1 MDDYTWQKRLRARR
15 TREHRRLSLGF
26 LLLATIIGA
35 TVWYFF
41 FYIRTPEYA
50 LEQVQTAIR
59 QQDEDTFKHYV
70 NAELL
75 SSRAYDDLTIDLFA
89 YDSELTPKTR
99 AMFEKFY
106 ILIKP
111 QLAEGMENAALSRIS
126 TGSWSLPEG
135 TDILKGRQL
144 GIDFERF
151 IERSQIR
158 NTTIVSI
165 GKVEH
170 SGHSATAELNITEDY
185 TQTPFTLLLAME
197 QAEDGHWQVAYIK
210 NYKSY
215 LDKISPLQNKDIA
228 SYIEATK
235 KIVDDSN
242 ENFEVYQNHFKR
254 LNNSKSGYLSSQQK
268 QNIAALI
275 EDDIIPALQE
285 RQTQLDTVDV
295 PPGAQYLARQRQQ
308 ATETSIKAWQHYA
321 KGLREDS
328 PAEFATAETLH
339 KQELAIDLRVQDIIR
354 HTAISK
360 NIPNLP

>member
-15 TREHRRLSLGF
+15 TREHRRLYLGLF
-26 LLLATIIGA
+26 LLASLIGA
-35 TVWYFF
+35 TVWYFL

-50 LEQVQTAIR
+50 LSQIQSAIE
-59 QQDEDTFKHYV
+59 QQDGEKFKHYV

-75 SSRAYDDLTIDLFA
+75 SSRAYDDLTVDLFA
-89 YDSELTPKTR
+89 YDSELTPKTK

-106 ILIKP
+106 IMIKP
-111 QLAEGMENAALSRIS
+111 QLAEGLETASLGRIAS
-126 TGSWSLPEG
+126 GNWNLPEG

-158 NTTIVSI
+158 NTTLVSI

-170 SGHSATAELNITEDY
+170 DGRSATADVEIIEDY
-185 TQTPFTLLLAME
+185 TQTPFTLQLAME

-210 NYKSY
+210 NYKAY

-228 SYIEATK
+228 DYIEATK
-235 KIVDDSN
+235 NIVSDSN
-242 ENFEVYQNHFKR
+242 EHFEVYQNHFKR
-254 LNNSKSGYLSSQQK
+254 LNNSKSGHLSKQQK
-268 QNIAALI
+268 QTIAALI

-285 RQTQLDTVDV
+285 RQAKLDAIEV
-295 PPGAQYLARQRQQ
+295 PAGAQYLARQRQQ
-308 ATETSIKAWQHYA
+308 ATETSIKAWQHYT
-321 KGLREDS
+321 KGLKEDS

>member
-1 MDDYTWQKRLRARR
+1 MDDYTWQQRLRARR
-15 TREHRRLSLGF
+15 AQERRQLSLFF
-26 LLLATIIGA
+26 LLLAAIAGA
-35 TVWYFF
+35 MVWYFF

-50 LEQVQTAIR
+50 LEQIQTAITE
-59 QQDEDTFKHYV
+59 QDEEKFQRYV

-75 SSRAYDDLTIDLFA
+75 SSRAYDDLTVDLFA
-89 YDSELTPKTR
+89 YDSELTPKSR
-99 AMFEKFY
+99 SMFEKFY
-106 ILIKP
+106 IIIKP
-111 QLAEGMENAALSRIS
+111 QLAMGLENAALTRVSS
-126 TGSWSLPEG
+126 GSWNLPDG

-158 NTTIVSI
+158 NTTLVKI

-170 SGHSATAELNITEDY
+170 MGHSATAEVEIMEDY
-185 TQTPFTLLLAME
+185 TQTPFTLIMAME
-197 QAEDGHWQVAYIK
+197 QAEDGHWQVSYIK
-210 NYKSY
+210 NYKAY

-228 SYIEATK
+228 DYIAATK
-235 KIVDDSN
+235 SIVRESN
-242 ENFEVYQNHFKR
+242 EHFEVFQNHFKR
-254 LNNSKSGYLSSQQK
+254 LNSSKNGHLTKQQK
-268 QNIAALI
+268 YNIAALI
-275 EDDIIPALQE
+275 EDDIIPGLQE
-285 RQTQLDTVDV
+285 RQAQLDAVEV
-295 PPGAQYLARQRQQ
+295 PAGAQYLARQRQQ
-308 ATETSIKAWQHYA
+308 ATETSIKAWQHYI

>member
-15 TREHRRLSLGF
+15 SREHRRLYFGFF
-26 LLLATIIGA
+26 LLAAIIGA

-50 LEQVQTAIR
+50 LQQIQTAITEH
-59 QQDEDTFKHYV
+59 DEETFKHYV

-99 AMFEKFY
+99 SMFEKFY

-111 QLAEGMENAALSRIS
+111 QLAEGMENAALQRIS

-158 NTTIVSI
+158 NTTITGI

-170 SGHSATAELNITEDY
+170 SGHSATAELTIREDY
-185 TQTPFTLLLAME
+185 TQTEFTLQLAME

-210 NYKSY
+210 NYKAY
-215 LDKISPLQNKDIA
+215 LDQISPLQNKDIA
-228 SYIEATK
+228 DYIAATK
-235 KIVDDSN
+235 KIVNDSN
-242 ENFEVYQNHFKR
+242 ETFEVYQNHFKR
-254 LNNSKSGYLSSQQK
+254 LNSSKNGHLSSQQK
-268 QNIAALI
+268 QNIASLI
-275 EDDIIPALQE
+275 EGDIIPSLQE
-285 RQTQLDTVDV
+285 RQTQLDTVEV

-308 ATETSIKAWQHYA
+308 ATETSIKAWQHYV
-321 KGLREDS
+321 KGLREDN

>member
-1 MDDYTWQKRLRARR
+1 MDDYTWQRRLRARR
-15 TREHRRLSLGF
+15 MQERRRLSLVF
-26 LLLATIIGA
+26 FILAALVGSA
-35 TVWYFF
+35 VWYFF

-50 LEQVQTAIR
+50 LEQIQTAITE
-59 QQDEDTFKHYV
+59 QDGEKFNRYV

-75 SSRAYDDLTIDLFA
+75 SSRAYDDLTVDLFA
-89 YDSELTPKTR
+89 YDAELTPKTR

-111 QLAEGMENAALSRIS
+111 QLSEGLENAALTRI
-126 TGSWSLPEG
+126 TGGSWNLPEG

-151 IERSQIR
+151 LERSQLR
-158 NTTIVSI
+158 NTTLIKV

-170 SGHSATAELNITEDY
+170 SGHNATADIEIIEDY
-185 TQTPFTLLLAME
+185 TQTPFTLQLAME

-210 NYKSY
+210 NYKAY

-228 SYIEATK
+228 DYIAATK
-235 KIVDDSN
+235 SIVSESN
-242 ENFEVYQNHFKR
+242 EHFEVYQSHFKR
-254 LNNSKSGYLSSQQK
+254 LNNSKNGHLSKQQK
-268 QNIAALI
+268 NNVAALI

-285 RQTQLDTVDV
+285 RQAKLDAINV
-295 PPGAQYLARQRQQ
+295 PAGAQYLARQRQQ
-308 ATETSIKAWQHYA
+308 ATETSIKAWQHYI

-328 PAEFATAETLH
+328 HAEFATAETLH

>member
-1 MDDYTWQKRLRARR
+1 MDDYTWQQRLRARR
-15 TREHRRLSLGF
+15 TQERRQLSLVFF
-26 LLLATIIGA
+26 LLAAIIGA

-50 LEQVQTAIR
+50 LEQIQTAIEEH
-59 QQDEDTFKHYV
+59 DGEKFGHYV

-75 SSRAYDDLTIDLFA
+75 ASRAYDDLTVDLFA

-99 AMFEKFY
+99 DMFEKFY
-106 ILIKP
+106 IMIKP
-111 QLAEGMENAALSRIS
+111 QLAEGLENAALTRVSS
-126 TGSWSLPEG
+126 GGWSLPEG
-135 TDILKGRQL
+135 MDILKGRQL

-151 IERSQIR
+151 LERSQVR
-158 NTTIVSI
+158 NTTLVKVR
-165 GKVEH
+165 KVEH
-170 SGHSATAELNITEDY
+170 TGHSATAEIEIKEDY
-185 TQTPFTLLLAME
+185 TQTPFTLQLAME

-210 NYKSY
+210 NYKAY

-228 SYIEATK
+228 SYIDATK
-235 KIVDDSN
+235 SIISSSN
-242 ENFEVYQNHFKR
+242 ENFEVFQNHFKR
-254 LNNSKSGYLSSQQK
+254 LNHSKTGHLSRQQK
-268 QNIAALI
+268 YNIAALI
-275 EDDIIPALQE
+275 EDDIIPGLQE
-285 RQTQLDTVDV
+285 RQAQLDAVEV
-295 PPGAQYLARQRQQ
+295 PAGAQYLARQRQQ
-308 ATETSIKAWQHYA
+308 STETSIKAWQHYI

>member
-15 TREHRRLSLGF
+15 TREHRRLYLGVF
-26 LLLATIIGA
+26 LLAALIGA
-35 TVWYFF
+35 SVWYFF

-50 LEQVQTAIR
+50 LEQIQTAVAN
-59 QQDEDTFKHYV
+59 QDEETFRHYV

-89 YDSELTPKTR
+89 YDSELTPKTK

-106 ILIKP
+106 IMIKP
-111 QLAEGMENAALSRIS
+111 QLAEGMENAALGRVRNGNW
-126 TGSWSLPEG
+126 TLPEG

-158 NTTIVSI
+158 NTTLVSI

-170 SGHSATAELNITEDY
+170 NGHSATAEVEVLEDY
-185 TQTPFTLLLAME
+185 TQTPFTLQLSME

-210 NYKSY
+210 NYKAY

-228 SYIEATK
+228 DYIEATK
-235 KIVDDSN
+235 KIVSDSN
-242 ENFEVYQNHFKR
+242 ENFEVYQNQFKR
-254 LNNSKSGYLSSQQK
+254 LNSSKNGHLTKQQK
-268 QNIAALI
+268 QSIAALI

-285 RQTQLDTVDV
+285 RQTKLDTVEV
-295 PPGAQYLARQRQQ
+295 PAGAQYLARQRQQ
-308 ATETSIKAWQHYA
+308 STETSIKAWQHYI

>member
-1 MDDYTWQKRLRARR
+1 MDDYTWQRRLRARR
-15 TREHRRLSLGF
+15 MQERRRLSLVF
-26 LLLATIIGA
+26 FILAALVGSA
-35 TVWYFF
+35 VWYFF

-50 LEQVQTAIR
+50 LEQIQTAITE
-59 QQDEDTFKHYV
+59 QDGEKFNRYV

-75 SSRAYDDLTIDLFA
+75 SSRAYDDLTVDLFA
-89 YDSELTPKTR
+89 YDAELTPKTR

-111 QLAEGMENAALSRIS
+111 QLSEGMENAALTRI
-126 TGSWSLPEG
+126 TGGSWNLPEG

-151 IERSQIR
+151 LERSQLR
-158 NTTIVSI
+158 NTTLIKV

-170 SGHSATAELNITEDY
+170 SGHNATADIEIIEDY
-185 TQTPFTLLLAME
+185 TQTPFTLQLAME

-210 NYKSY
+210 NYKAY

-228 SYIEATK
+228 DYIAATK
-235 KIVDDSN
+235 SIVSESN
-242 ENFEVYQNHFKR
+242 EHFEVYQSHFKR
-254 LNNSKSGYLSSQQK
+254 LNNSKNGHLSKQQK
-268 QNIAALI
+268 NNVAALI

-285 RQTQLDTVDV
+285 RQAKLDAINV
-295 PPGAQYLARQRQQ
+295 PAGAQYLARQRQQ
-308 ATETSIKAWQHYA
+308 ATETSIKAWQHYI

-328 PAEFATAETLH
+328 HAEFATAETLH

>member
-1 MDDYTWQKRLRARR
+1 MDDYTWQRRLRARR
-15 TREHRRLSLGF
+15 MQERRRLSLVF
-26 LLLATIIGA
+26 FILAALVGSA
-35 TVWYFF
+35 VWYFF

-50 LEQVQTAIR
+50 LEQIQTAITE
-59 QQDEDTFKHYV
+59 QDEEKFNRYV

-75 SSRAYDDLTIDLFA
+75 SSRAYDDLTVDLFA
-89 YDSELTPKTR
+89 YDAELTPKTR

-111 QLAEGMENAALSRIS
+111 QLSEGLENAALTRI
-126 TGSWSLPEG
+126 TGGSWNLPEG

-151 IERSQIR
+151 LERSQLR
-158 NTTIVSI
+158 NTTLIKV

-170 SGHSATAELNITEDY
+170 SGHNATADIEIIEDY
-185 TQTPFTLLLAME
+185 TQTPFTLQLAME

-210 NYKSY
+210 NYKAY

-228 SYIEATK
+228 DYIAATK
-235 KIVDDSN
+235 SIVSESN
-242 ENFEVYQNHFKR
+242 EHFEVYQSHFKR
-254 LNNSKSGYLSSQQK
+254 LNNSKNGHLSKQQK
-268 QNIAALI
+268 NNVAALI

-285 RQTQLDTVDV
+285 RQAKLDAINV
-295 PPGAQYLARQRQQ
+295 PAGAQYLARQRQQ
-308 ATETSIKAWQHYA
+308 ATETSIKAWQHYI

-328 PAEFATAETLH
+328 HAEFATAETLH

>member
-1 MDDYTWQKRLRARR
+1 MDDYTWQQRLRARR
-15 TREHRRLSLGF
+15 MQERRRLSLVF
-26 LLLATIIGA
+26 FILAAFIGA
-35 TVWYFF
+35 AVWYFF

-50 LEQVQTAIR
+50 LEQIQTAIAEHD
-59 QQDEDTFKHYV
+59 DEKFKHYV

-75 SSRAYDDLTIDLFA
+75 SSRAYDDLTVDLFA

-106 ILIKP
+106 IMIKP
-111 QLAEGMENAALSRIS
+111 QLAEGLESAALNRINS
-126 TGSWSLPEG
+126 GSWNLPEG

-151 IERSQIR
+151 IERSQVR
-158 NTTIVSI
+158 NTTLVKI

-170 SGHSATAELNITEDY
+170 NSRSATAEVEIKEDY
-185 TQTPFTLLLAME
+185 TQTSFTLLLAME
-197 QAEDGHWQVAYIK
+197 QAEDGHWQVSYIK
-210 NYKSY
+210 NYKDY

-228 SYIEATK
+228 DYIAATK
-235 KIVDDSN
+235 SIVSESN
-242 ENFEVYQNHFKR
+242 EHFEVFQNHFKR
-254 LNNSKSGYLSSQQK
+254 LNHSKNGHLSKQQK
-268 QNIAALI
+268 NNIAALI
-275 EDDIIPALQE
+275 EDDIIPGLQE
-285 RQTQLDTVDV
+285 RQAELDKVDV
-295 PPGAQYLARQRQQ
+295 PAGAQCRARQRQQ
-308 ATETSIKAWQHYA
+308 ATETSIKAWQHYI

>member
-1 MDDYTWQKRLRARR
+1 MDDYTWQQRLRARR
-15 TREHRRLSLGF
+15 TQERRRLSLVF
-26 LLLATIIGA
+26 LLLAAIIGA
-35 TVWYFF
+35 VVWYFF
-41 FYIRTPEYA
+41 FFIRTPEYA
-50 LEQVQTAIR
+50 LEQIQEAIAE
-59 QQDEDTFKHYV
+59 QDKEKFSRYV

-75 SSRAYDDLTIDLFA
+75 SSRAYDDLTVDLFA

-111 QLAEGMENAALSRIS
+111 QLSEGLENAALNRIAG
-126 TGSWSLPEG
+126 GSWNLPEG

-151 IERSQIR
+151 LERSQLR
-158 NTTIVSI
+158 NTTPIKV

-170 SGHSATAELNITEDY
+170 SGHSATAEVEIKEDY
-185 TQTPFTLLLAME
+185 TQTPFTLQLAME

-210 NYKSY
+210 NYKAY

-228 SYIEATK
+228 DYITATK
-235 KIVDDSN
+235 DIVQSSN
-242 ENFEVYQNHFKR
+242 EHFEVFQNHFKR
-254 LNNSKSGYLSSQQK
+254 LGTSKNGHLTKQQK
-268 QNIAALI
+268 NNLAALI
-275 EDDIIPALQE
+275 DDDIIPSLQE
-285 RQTQLDTVDV
+285 RQAKLDAVEI
-295 PPGAQYLARQRQQ
+295 PAGAQYLARQRQQ
-308 ATETSIKAWQHYA
+308 ATETSIKAWQHYS

-328 PAEFATAETLH
+328 PTEFATAETLH

>member
-1 MDDYTWQKRLRARR
+1 MDDYTWQQRLRARR
-15 TREHRRLSLGF
+15 TREHRRLYFGF
-26 LLLATIIGA
+26 LLVASLIGA
-35 TVWYFF
+35 AVWYFF

-50 LEQVQTAIR
+50 LEQIQEAIET
-59 QQDEDTFKHYV
+59 QDSEKFNHYV

-75 SSRAYDDLTIDLFA
+75 ASRAYDDLTVDLFA
-89 YDSELTPKTR
+89 YDAELTPQTR
-99 AMFEKFY
+99 DMFEKFY
-106 ILIKP
+106 IMIKP
-111 QLAEGMENAALSRIS
+111 QLAEGMEQAAMGRIS
-126 TGSWSLPEG
+126 GGSWNLPEG

-151 IERSQIR
+151 IERSQVR
-158 NTTIVSI
+158 NTTFIKT

-170 SGHSATAELNITEDY
+170 TGHSATAELEIREDY
-185 TQTPFTLLLAME
+185 TQTPFTLQLAME

-210 NYKSY
+210 NYKAY

-228 SYIEATK
+228 DYIEATK
-235 KIVDDSN
+235 RIVNDSN
-242 ENFEVYQNHFKR
+242 ENFEVFQSHFKR
-254 LNNSKSGYLSSQQK
+254 LNSSKNGHLSQQQK
-268 QNIAALI
+268 YTIAALI
-275 EDDIIPALQE
+275 EDDIIPGLQD
-285 RQTQLDTVDV
+285 RQAQLDAVAV

-308 ATETSIKAWQHYA
+308 ATETSIKAWQHYV

>member
-15 TREHRRLSLGF
+15 SREHRRLYTGFF
-26 LLLATIIGA
+26 LLAAIIGA
-35 TVWYFF
+35 SVWYFF

-50 LEQVQTAIR
+50 LEQLQTAIEQHDETTFR
-59 QQDEDTFKHYV
+59 QYV

-75 SSRAYDDLTIDLFA
+75 ASRAYDDLTVDLFA
-89 YDSELTPKTR
+89 YDSELTPQTR

-111 QLAEGMENAALSRIS
+111 QLAEGLETATLTRIS
-126 TGSWSLPEG
+126 SGNWSLPEG

-158 NTTIVSI
+158 NTTFISI

-170 SGHSATAELNITEDY
+170 SGHSATADVEIKEDY
-185 TQTPFTLLLAME
+185 TQTPFTLQLAME

-210 NYKSY
+210 NYKAY
-215 LDKISPLQNKDIA
+215 LDRISPLQNKDIA
-228 SYIEATK
+228 TYIEATK
-235 KIVDDSN
+235 KIVSDSN
-242 ENFEVYQNHFKR
+242 DNFETFQSHFKR
-254 LNNSKSGYLSSQQK
+254 LNSSKSGHLSAQQK

-275 EDDIIPALQE
+275 EDNIIPGLQE
-285 RQTQLDTVDV
+285 RQALLDTVEI

-321 KGLREDS
+321 RGLRENS

>member
-1 MDDYTWQKRLRARR
+1 MDDYTWQRRLRARR
-15 TREHRRLSLGF
+15 TQERRRLSLVF
-26 LLLATIIGA
+26 LLVAALIGA
-35 TVWYFF
+35 VVWYFF
-41 FYIRTPEYA
+41 FFIRTPEYA
-50 LEQVQTAIR
+50 LEQIQTALTER
-59 QQDEDTFKHYV
+59 DGEKFNHYV

-75 SSRAYDDLTIDLFA
+75 SSRAYDDLTVDLFA

-106 ILIKP
+106 IMIKP
-111 QLAEGMENAALSRIS
+111 QLAQGLETAALNRI
-126 TGSWSLPEG
+126 TAGSWNLPEG

-151 IERSQIR
+151 LERSQVR
-158 NTTIVSI
+158 NTTLVKV

-170 SGHSATAELNITEDY
+170 NGHSATADVEIMEEY
-185 TQTPFTLLLAME
+185 TQTPFTLQLAME

-210 NYKSY
+210 NYKAY
-215 LDKISPLQNKDIA
+215 LDKIAPLQNKDIA
-228 SYIEATK
+228 DYIAATK
-235 KIVDDSN
+235 DIVSDSN
-242 ENFEVYQNHFKR
+242 ERFEVFQARFKR
-254 LNNSKSGYLSSQQK
+254 LNSSKNGHLTKQQK
-268 QNIAALI
+268 INIAALI
-275 EDDIIPALQE
+275 EDDIIPSLQS
-285 RQTQLDTVDV
+285 RQTQLDAVEV
-295 PPGAQYLARQRQQ
+295 PAGAQYLARQRQQ
-308 ATETSIKAWQHYA
+308 STETSIKAWQHYI